1 MQIDGMDL
9 DFLQMWTAE
18 KEGLVLNRMIK
29 SDWTTII
36 LNKGNERFSLG
47 SITYTQK
54 PQEPKKSIEDYIL
67 TIEEQVQN
75 GFDLNPEFLEPGD
88 QELDPKYQIVA
99 IDCEMVNCGDTKKLA
114 RVTMID
120 KNFDLV
126 LDELVKIPDPITD
139 YLTKYSGL
147 TEDILK
153 SAQYELNEIRLKV
166 LQFLNKKTI
175 ICGHSLE
182 NDLLY
187 LGIRHN
193 RVIDTSVLYP
203 HSVQGY
209 KLSLK
214 YLTFAHLNKTI
225 QQVEII

>member
-1 MQIDGMDL
+1 MNL
-9 DFLQMWTAE
+9 DFLE
-18 KEGLVLNRMIK
+18 KWVQDKDELVFAKMIK
-29 SDWTTII
+29 NDWTTII

-47 SITYTQK
+47 SISHTQK
-54 PQEPKKSIEDYIL
+54 PQEPKQSIEDYIL

-75 GFDLNPEFLEPGD
+75 GFDLNPDFIEAEN
-88 QELDPKYQIVA
+88 QEIGSIYEIVA
-99 IDCEMVNCGDTKKLA
+99 IDCEMVNCGESKKLA

-120 KNFDLV
+120 RNFDLI
-126 LDELVKIPDPITD
+126 LDELVKISEPITD

-147 TEDILK
+147 TEDIMK
-153 SAQYELNEIRLKV
+153 SAQYELNEVRIKLLK
-166 LQFLNKKTI
+166 FINKKTI

-203 HSVQGY
+203 HPVQGY

-214 YLTFAHLNKTI
+214 YLTSAHLNKTI
-225 QQVEII
+225 QQVSII